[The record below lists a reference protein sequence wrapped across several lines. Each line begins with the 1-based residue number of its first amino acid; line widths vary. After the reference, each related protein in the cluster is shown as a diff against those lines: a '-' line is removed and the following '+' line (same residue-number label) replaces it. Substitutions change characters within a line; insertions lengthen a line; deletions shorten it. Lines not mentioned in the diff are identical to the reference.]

1 MHKAKT
7 ADGRANICG
16 RNIRRMRKELRP
28 KCSQAG
34 FAGRLQLLGLD
45 VDKNAVQRMEC
56 GKRTVSDI
64 ELKVIAQALGV
75 TADELLREP

>member
-7 ADGRANICG
+7 PDGRANICG
-16 RNIRRMRKELRP
+16 THIRRMRKELRP
-28 KCSQAG
+28 KCSQRA
-34 FAGRLQLLGLD
+34 FADRLQLLGLD

-75 TADELLREP
+75 TADELLME

>member
-16 RNIRRMRKELRP
+16 IYLKNRRKAMRP
-28 KCSQAG
+28 KCSQRA
-34 FAGRLQLLGLD
+34 FADKLQLLGLD
-45 VDKNAVQRMEC
+45 LDKNAIQLIEC

-64 ELKVIAQALGV
+64 ELKVIAKALDV
-75 TADELLREP
+75 SVEELLKEN

>member
-7 ADGRANICG
+7 SDGRANICG
-16 RNIRRMRKELRP
+16 KHVRRIRKEMRP
-28 KCSQAG
+28 KCSQRA
-34 FAGRLQLLGLD
+34 FADKLQLLGLD

-64 ELKVIAQALGV
+64 ELKVIAQALGITV
-75 TADELLREP
+75 DELLAE